1 MAMYGGTE
9 KLVYTGYMNGNSSRP
24 IKVYVYYTIS
34 QNTVNNQSIINCGMK
49 VTTPG
54 ASYDIGAWQDVYGS
68 YVGNTSLTFNGY
80 IPNFGGE
87 RWIAEN
93 KSFIVRHNS
102 DGSGTATIYWKWGVN
117 SSWGRIQNPSG
128 SFTITLPTI
137 ARASSISNASSII
150 LGNSCNIKWTPASS
164 GFRYYLK
171 FVLGSWNYE
180 TPWIYPN
187 RTSAYTYTG
196 YTIPLTVA
204 NQITNTTTGTMA
216 VYLYTYNGNTQIGST
231 ASRTFTVT
239 IPQSV
244 KPIVNYVSATIDNSD
259 NQVIDAWGI
268 AVAGY
273 TKVKIDAE
281 ASGSYGSTINNFVI
295 SGGYSISQ
303 TGSSLSYKGEPVY
316 SSGNK
321 KFTIVAKDSR
331 NRSSDSK
338 TTSGIMFHPY
348 SKPLITEFSVAR
360 DENDATKIVVKVNW
374 NYSSVDNKNSAKCSF
389 YYKESTATNWSKYEN
404 DIERNISIIIP
415 NFSEFHSYNFKA
427 IVTDELS
434 SSEPEERFI
443 STIDVLLD
451 FRAGGKGMGIG
462 KVAETDNL
470 EIAVDTIFSGD
481 IFIKNDNENIL
492 LKEFIRNIIGDYI
505 IEHDSDDIWEYRKWN
520 SGIAECWGKVNFK
533 INLTNAGEGVY
544 YTSGETTFPLQFIKE
559 PLVVGSCPWNYANW
573 VNVFPNNTD
582 YSKCSWL
589 YYQTNSNGNGEI
601 RSVYIYAKGRWK

>member
-137 ARASSISNASSII
+137 ARASSISNASSVI

-187 RTSAYTYTG
+187 ITSVYTYTD

-231 ASRTFTVT
+231 ANRTFTVT
-239 IPQSV
+239 IPTSV
-244 KPIVNYVSATIDNSD
+244 KPIVNSVSATIDNSD
-259 NQVIDAWGI
+259 NQVIDDWGI

-273 TKVKIDAE
+273 TKVKINAT
-281 ASGSYGSTINNFVI
+281 ASGSYGSTINNFII

-303 TGSSLSYKGEPVY
+303 TGSSLSYQGEPIY

-321 KFTIVAKDSR
+321 KFTIVARDS
-331 NRSSDSK
+331 
-338 TTSGIMFHPY
+338 
-348 SKPLITEFSVAR
+348 
-360 DENDATKIVVKVNW
+360 
-374 NYSSVDNKNSAKCSF
+374 
-389 YYKESTATNWSKYEN
+389 
-404 DIERNISIIIP
+404 
-415 NFSEFHSYNFKA
+415 
-427 IVTDELS
+427 
-434 SSEPEERFI
+434 FI
-443 STIDVLLD
+443 HTQ
-451 FRAGGKGMGIG
+451 
-462 KVAETDNL
+462 N
-470 EIAVDTIFSGD
+470 
-481 IFIKNDNENIL
+481 
-492 LKEFIRNIIGDYI
+492 
-505 IEHDSDDIWEYRKWN
+505 H
-520 SGIAECWGKVNFK
+520 
-533 INLTNAGEGVY
+533 
-544 YTSGETTFPLQFIKE
+544 
-559 PLVVGSCPWNYANW
+559 
-573 VNVFPNNTD
+573 
-582 YSKCSWL
+582 
-589 YYQTNSNGNGEI
+589 
-601 RSVYIYAKGRWK
+601 